1 MHVCIH
7 DSFAYEYCVRRVG
20 WVDEEGEDEEN
31 TFCGSNGSTM
41 DIIQLYITIVHV
53 VYSITHT
60 CM

>member
-1 MHVCIH
+1 M
-7 DSFAYEYCVRRVG
+7 
-20 WVDEEGEDEEN
+20 DEEGEDEEN